1 MSLHVRTI
9 LGRTDGRRW
18 RRAGAAV
25 VVAVAAVLLVLA
37 GCARYNTYY
46 NAKRAYDDAEYQREQ
61 RLKEGEDVTRASGAQ
76 KQSYQEAIKKAQ
88 KLLDEYPGH
97 ALSDDALYLQGKS
110 YQRIA
115 SYRMSIR
122 KLDLL
127 FINFPQTPYLEEA
140 MFLQAVNYLMLGD
153 SGRSQDL
160 LDRLE
165 RQYPDSRFQSE
176 ALRASGDN
184 AYALEDWQ
192 DAADAY
198 LAFLE
203 RYPDAEG
210 WDDSRLRLGESLFE
224 LEQYIEGA
232 QALQPVVDR
241 SLQADRVFRARLL
254 LARCLVRAGDHTGV
268 ENLLPTLRDEAV
280 IYTKQGEITLVEA
293 ENLLAQGERGTGM
306 TLLEGMPEE
315 ERSREVKPVRADLL
329 GRAYLD
335 GEHLEI
341 EDLEKARDL
350 LQEAMTGR
358 QFLEDDVGTQR
369 LQKSVRDYLANEGQ
383 LPDAQPERAARM
395 RLEQANDMLF
405 SFERPHRAYDL
416 YATVAADS
424 AADSLVAARA
434 LYGAMLVM
442 QTHLEN
448 ADSAAIYN
456 EQLQSRY
463 PESPQAYQARS
474 DADADLLAFLLAREE
489 EALRDERIELADLDL
504 DVAGEDV
511 RPGDTRRSGLRRR
524 QVYLQRRA
532 PLLYPPP
539 ETAVVAAEA
548 RRQQELAA
556 ARAELDSLAAVQ
568 AAPGETL
575 RFGGAGAADSLAAL
589 PSGAAVIDSAA
600 VSTAPPVPAAADTL
614 APDAPAPVDT
624 VAAPE
629 PEPEKPKPE
638 KPTSWDF

>member
-1 MSLHVRTI
+1 LSLLARITHR
-9 LGRTDGRRW
+9 DAAGRRL
-18 RRAGAAV
+18 RRLGAVAV
-25 VVAVAAVLLVLA
+25 VAMAAALLVLA

-97 ALSDDALYLQGKS
+97 SLSDDALYLQGKS

-127 FINFPQTPYLEEA
+127 FVNFPQTPYLEEA
-140 MFLQAVNYLMLGD
+140 LFLQAVNYLMLGD
-153 SGRSQDL
+153 AGRSQDL

-198 LAFLE
+198 QAFLE
-203 RYPDAEG
+203 RFPRAEG

-224 LEQYIEGA
+224 LEQFVEAA

-254 LARCLVRAGDHTGV
+254 LARCLVRAGDHIGV
-268 ENLLPTLRDEAV
+268 DNLLPTLRDEAV
-280 IYTKQGEITLVEA
+280 IYTKQGEVTLVEA
-293 ENLLAQGERGTGM
+293 ENLLAQGERSAGM

-315 ERSREVKPVRADLL
+315 EKSREVKPVRADLL
-329 GRAYLD
+329 GRAHLD

-341 EDLEKARDL
+341 EDLEAARDL

-358 QFLEDDVGTQR
+358 QHLEDDVGTQR
-369 LQKSVRDYLANEGQ
+369 LQKSVRDFLANEGQ

-448 ADSAAIYN
+448 ADSAAIYD
-456 EQLQSRY
+456 EQLQKRY
-463 PESPQAYQARS
+463 PDSPQAYQARS

-489 EALRDERIELADLDL
+489 EALRDSRIELEDTGLDM
-504 DVAGEDV
+504 AGEDA

-539 ETAVVAAEA
+539 ESAVLAAEV
-548 RRQQELAA
+548 RRQRELEA
-556 ARAELDSLAAVQ
+556 ARAELDSMAALQ

-575 RFGGAGAADSLAAL
+575 RFGAAGAADSLSVS
-589 PSGAAVIDSAA
+589 PVGAAVVDTAA
-600 VSTAPPVPAAADTL
+600 VSTAPPVPAS
-614 APDAPAPVDT
+614 PDT

-638 KPTSWDF
+638 KPKSWDF